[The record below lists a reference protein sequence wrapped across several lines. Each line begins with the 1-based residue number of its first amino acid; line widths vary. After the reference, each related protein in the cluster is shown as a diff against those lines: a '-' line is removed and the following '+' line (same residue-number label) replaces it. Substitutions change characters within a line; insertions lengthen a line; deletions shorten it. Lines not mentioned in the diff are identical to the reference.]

1 MLLIA
6 VRVSIHTLGVESI
19 KGMSTLGRGGMARLA
34 CTREAVIVVSAEQ
47 SIFAVSVVCCIHDLH
62 QKQSFVV

>member
-6 VRVSIHTLGVESI
+6 VRMSLDTFGVESI

-47 SIFAVSVVCCIHDLH
+47 SIFTVSVVCCMHDLH
-62 QKQSFVV
+62 QKQSLVV